1 MVMQDGM
8 EKGIGWL
15 QKLLNLQ
22 QKFGFFSI
30 IKGLFILLLSGY
42 VVFFALNPR
51 YLLDKMEKIQTEQHN
66 DAVSRRMSADANI
79 RLILNKMLRTLNAD
93 RVWLIELHNGAKN
106 LTSGLPFLFGDMR
119 VEEVADGISHVDE
132 EYTDFSLSRYPL
144 INKVF
149 TDGYFYG
156 PTDSMREF
164 DERLYYKFKSND
176 VNEIALIALYQ
187 GDKPLGVLGI
197 SFCGNKNMNA
207 SAVGK
212 EIRKC
217 SIQVATLLSN

>member
-1 MVMQDGM
+1 MQEKI

-15 QKLLNLQ
+15 QKLLHLQ
-22 QKFGFFSI
+22 EKFGFFSVL
-30 IKGLFILLLSGY
+30 KSLFILLITGY

-51 YLLDKMEKIQTEQHN
+51 YLLDKMEQVQTEQHN

-79 RLILNKMLRTLNAD
+79 RMIFNRILPTLDAD

-106 LTSGLPFLFGDMR
+106 LTTGLPFLYGDMR
-119 VEEVADGISHVDE
+119 IEAVSDGVLNVDE
-132 EYTDFSLSRYPL
+132 EYTDFSLSKYPF
-144 INKVF
+144 IAKIF
-149 TDGYFYG
+149 EDGYFYG
-156 PTDSMREF
+156 HIESMREF

-176 VNEIALIALYQ
+176 VNEMALLALYQ

-197 SFCGNKNMNA
+197 SFCGDKQMDA

-212 EIRKC
+212 TIRKC
-217 SIQVATLLSN
+217 GVQIATLLSN

>member
-1 MVMQDGM
+1 MDGKI

-15 QKLLNLQ
+15 QKLLHLQ
-22 QKFGFFSI
+22 EKFGFFSI
-30 IKGLFILLLSGY
+30 LKGLFILLITGY

-66 DAVSRRMSADANI
+66 DAVSRRMKADADA
-79 RLILNKMLRTLNAD
+79 RLILRRLLHTLNAD

-119 VEEVADGISHVDE
+119 IEEVADAIPNVDE
-132 EYTDFSLSRYPL
+132 EYTDFSLSRYPF
-144 INKVF
+144 ISKVF
-149 TDGYFYG
+149 DDGYFFG
-156 PTDSMREF
+156 TTDSMREF

-176 VNEIALIALYQ
+176 VNEIALLALYQ

-197 SFCGNKNMNA
+197 SFCGNKQMDA

-212 EIRKC
+212 AIRKC
-217 SIQVATLLSN
+217 GIQIATLLSN